1 MRNFRAFA
9 SEGQAKHLFVQ
20 CMEVLLPVNF
30 DLFLL
35 EEAFD
40 NKAKTKI
47 QDTVGKTDPTFFDS
61 PYSVRSGGNV
71 TVQQ

>member
-1 MRNFRAFA
+1 MRNFRAFV

-20 CMEVLLPVNF
+20 FMVVLLPVNF

-47 QDTVGKTDPTFFDS
+47 QDIVEKTDPTFFYS
-61 PYSVRSGGNV
+61 LYSVRSGGNV